1 LNQKQSLPINV
12 ENRELAAG
20 REEKLKALV
29 TSGRFVRVEAM
40 VRELGVS
47 AATIRRDLELL
58 EQKGALRR
66 VHGGAVAVE
75 SNLDEPLFDDKTQI
89 AAPEKLDIARAA
101 VALVKPGSSIFLDGG
116 STILAMAPLLRDMT
130 DLTVV
135 TNSLRVAHELAG
147 GGPTLIIVG
156 GDLRR
161 RSQTMVG
168 PLTEPILSSLHMD
181 QAFVG
186 TIGLDLRNGLTTT
199 DPREAFTKRL
209 ILRQAQQ
216 IVLLADST
224 KAGKTSFV
232 RFGSPEDAHVFITD
246 SRSRPSSAKASA
258 SSRFNRLEPKG
269 KTTHA
274 QLPQRPEAG
283 LHAGNH
289 LPRQDSQIP
298 VRPHA

>member
-1 LNQKQSLPINV
+1 LSQKQSFLINP

-20 REEKLKALV
+20 REEKLKARV
-29 TSGRFVRVEAM
+29 KAERFVRVDAL

-47 AATIRRDLELL
+47 AATIRRDLEQL
-58 EQKGALRR
+58 EQRGALRR

-89 AAPEKLDIARAA
+89 AATEKLDIARAA
-101 VALVKPGSSIFLDGG
+101 VALIKPGSSIFLDGG
-116 STILAMAPLLRDMT
+116 STILAMAPLLREMT

-181 QAFVG
+181 IAFVG
-186 TIGLDLRNGLTTT
+186 TIGLDLETGLTTT
-199 DPREAFTKRL
+199 DAREAFTKKL

-216 IVLLADST
+216 IVLLADSS

-232 RFGSPEDAHVFITD
+232 RFGSPEDVHVFITD
-246 SRSRPSSAKASA
+246 SRAPKELLQALRRKGV
-258 SSRFNRLEPKG
+258 RLI
-269 KTTHA
+269 T
-274 QLPQRPEAG
+274 
-283 LHAGNH
+283 
-289 LPRQDSQIP
+289 
-298 VRPHA
+298 V

>member
-1 LNQKQSLPINV
+1 LNQKQSLPING

-20 REEKLKALV
+20 REEKLRARV
-29 TSGRFVRVEAM
+29 HADRFVRVDAL

-47 AATIRRDLELL
+47 AATIRRDLEQL

-89 AAPEKLDIARAA
+89 AASEKLSIARAA

-135 TNSLRVAHELAG
+135 TNSLRVAAELAG

-186 TIGLDLRNGLTTT
+186 TIGLDLRTGLTTT

-216 IVLLADST
+216 IVLLADSS

-246 SRSRPSSAKASA
+246 SRAPKELLTALRRKGV
-258 SSRFNRLEPKG
+258 RLI
-269 KTTHA
+269 T
-274 QLPQRPEAG
+274 
-283 LHAGNH
+283 
-289 LPRQDSQIP
+289 
-298 VRPHA
+298 V